1 MEAYAIYKLIILYML
16 DRAGDQLAMPQI
28 SNFLFE
34 TGYATFTS
42 LSKTFEEI
50 NADGFVEEHVIGDTT
65 YLRITEE
72 GEQTLKFFS
81 SSLSQEIKEQVREFL
96 RENSQS
102 IRNDNDVTTAA
113 ERIRRIHD
121 LLRNNPDGADIVQH
135 MTTEQISD
143 DELYAGAHSS
153 MREATGSAMRADGSI
168 AKNPFLYGNQPD

>member
-102 IRNDNDVTTAA
+102 IRNDNDVTGEYFRSTYGGFTARLTVR
-113 ERIRRIHD
+113 EET
-121 LLRNNPDGADIVQH
+121 NPVMEINMAVPD
-135 MTTEQISD
+135 
-143 DELYAGAHSS
+143 
-153 MREATGSAMRADGSI
+153 EATAVQVIRNWKEMSPEIYAYLIRSLW
-168 AKNPFLYGNQPD
+168 KTN